1 MKPLKLFITFT
12 LFVLFLLY
20 PSPKAKI
27 LATPQPINLHCFL
40 GEKTGKF
47 GLVDE
52 KGNIIVKP
60 QYDSI
65 GPFSEEGYAA
75 VSKNGKFGFIDANG
89 KVIIKLQYD
98 GAGNFSNGLARVHKK
113 YSDETVHFIDKHGK
127 IKFSIKGSCNA
138 DFTEGLVPIM
148 IDGYY
153 GYINT
158 EGNLAIPPKYD
169 FACSFHDG
177 LALVYSNNKNG
188 FINRHGKNIIK
199 MVSTQKIRYSD
210 FSDGRAIVLKVG
222 ENNYKYR
229 YGFIDTTGRYI
240 VRPEYLDLTDFHDG
254 IAAFYAH
261 SNLKHSRKAHAKQTC
276 YSRGLIDKNG
286 HIIYETKN
294 LKYQYYYFN
303 DGVAVI
309 HTQNGY
315 GKCGLI
321 SQTGKI
327 ILKPK
332 YDIIWDF
339 ENGLAVV
346 THNKKKFLIDP
357 SGKKVA
363 NIQE

>member
-1 MKPLKLFITFT
+1 MKPIKLIIIFT
-12 LFVLFLLY
+12 LFILLLLY
-20 PSPKAKI
+20 PSSKNQT
-27 LATPQPINLHCFL
+27 LATSQPTNLHCFL
-40 GEKTGKF
+40 GEKTDKF

-75 VSKNGKFGFIDANG
+75 VSKNGKFGFIDSSG
-89 KVIIKLQYD
+89 KVVIKLQYD
-98 GAGNFSNGLARVHKK
+98 DVGNFSNGLARVLKK
-113 YSDETVHFIDKHGK
+113 CSDETVHFIDKYGE
-127 IKFSIKGSCNA
+127 IKFSIKGWCSA

-158 EGNLAIPPKYD
+158 DGKLIIPPTYD
-169 FACSFHDG
+169 FAGSFHDG
-177 LALVYSNNKNG
+177 LALVHTNNQNG
-188 FINRHGKNIIK
+188 FIDHSGKNIIK

-210 FSDGRAIVLKVG
+210 FSEGRAVVLKVG
-222 ENNYKYR
+222 KNQYEYR
-229 YGFIDTTGRYI
+229 YGFIDTMGRYI
-240 VRPEYLDLTDFHDG
+240 VRPKYLDLTDFHNG
-254 IAAFYAH
+254 IAVFYAH
-261 SNLKHSRKAHAKQTC
+261 SNLKHSRKAHAKHKC
-276 YSRGLIDKNG
+276 YSRGLIDVNG
-286 HIIYETKN
+286 HIIYETKQ
-294 LKYQYYYFN
+294 LKYEYYYFN
-303 DGVAVI
+303 DGVAVL
-309 HTQNGY
+309 HTKNGY
-315 GKCGLI
+315 GKSGLI

-363 NIQE
+363 DIQE